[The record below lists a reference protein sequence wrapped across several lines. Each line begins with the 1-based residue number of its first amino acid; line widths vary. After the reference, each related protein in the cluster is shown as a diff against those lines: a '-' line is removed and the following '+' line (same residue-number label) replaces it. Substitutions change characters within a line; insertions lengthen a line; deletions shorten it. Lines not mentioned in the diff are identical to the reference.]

1 MAGKKVVGPIIQAG
15 EMAEAVLEAARLD
28 NEGSKVN
35 VVDRGSYIRI
45 QLESECILRRET
57 IEKSLGR
64 PFRMADLELVMPGF
78 EGRIDTS
85 TEQVRFYTRN

>member
-1 MAGKKVVGPIIQAG
+1 MADKNVVGPIIQAG
-15 EMAEAVLEAARLD
+15 EMAEAIIEAAGID
-28 NEGSKVN
+28 NKGSKVN

-57 IEKSLGR
+57 IENSLGR

-85 TEQVRFYTRN
+85 TEQVRFYKKN

>member
-15 EMAEAVLEAARLD
+15 EIAEAIIEAAGID

-35 VVDRGSYIRI
+35 IVDRGSYIRI

-57 IEKSLGR
+57 IESSLGR

>member
-15 EMAEAVLEAARLD
+15 EIAEAIIEAAGID

-35 VVDRGSYIRI
+35 IVDRGSYIRI

-57 IEKSLGR
+57 IENSLGR
-64 PFRMADLELVMPGF
+64 PFRMADLEIVFVISILFPMVFKG
-78 EGRIDTS
+78 
-85 TEQVRFYTRN
+85 TEF

>member
-45 QLESECILRRET
+45 QLESECILRRKT
-57 IEKSLGR
+57 IEKALGR
-64 PFRMADLELVMPGF
+64 PFRMTDLEVIMPGF

-85 TEQVRFYTRN
+85 TEQVRFYSKN

>member
-45 QLESECILRRET
+45 QLESECILRRKT
-57 IEKSLGR
+57 IENSLGR

>member
-15 EMAEAVLEAARLD
+15 EIAEAIIEAAGID

-35 VVDRGSYIRI
+35 IVDRGSYIRI

-57 IEKSLGR
+57 IENSLGH
-64 PFRMADLELVMPGF
+64 PFRMADLEIVMPGF

-85 TEQVRFYTRN
+85 TEQVRFYTKN

>member
-15 EMAEAVLEAARLD
+15 EIAEAIIEAAGID

-35 VVDRGSYIRI
+35 IVDRGSYIRI

-57 IEKSLGR
+57 IENSLGR

-85 TEQVRFYTRN
+85 TEQVRFYKKI

>member
-1 MAGKKVVGPIIQAG
+1 MADKNIVGPIIQAG
-15 EMAEAVLEAARLD
+15 EMAEAIIEAAGID
-28 NEGSKVN
+28 NKGSKVN

-57 IEKSLGR
+57 IENSLGR

-85 TEQVRFYTRN
+85 TEQVRFYKKN

>member
-15 EMAEAVLEAARLD
+15 EMAEAIIEAAGID

-35 VVDRGSYIRI
+35 IVDRGSYIRI

-57 IEKSLGR
+57 IENSLGR
-64 PFRMADLELVMPGF
+64 PFRMADIELVMPGY
-78 EGRIDTS
+78 EGRIDT
-85 TEQVRFYTRN
+85 

>member
-1 MAGKKVVGPIIQAG
+1 MAGEKGGGPIIQAG
-15 EMAEAVLEAARLD
+15 EIAEAIIEAAGID

-35 VVDRGSYIRI
+35 IVDRGSYIRI

-57 IEKSLGR
+57 IENSLGR

>member
-1 MAGKKVVGPIIQAG
+1 MADKNVVGPIIQAG
-15 EMAEAVLEAARLD
+15 EMAEAIIEAAGID
-28 NEGSKVN
+28 NKGSKVN

-57 IEKSLGR
+57 IETTLGR
-64 PFRMADLELVMPGF
+64 PFRMTDLEVVMPGF

>member
-1 MAGKKVVGPIIQAG
+1 MDGKKVVGPIIQAG
-15 EMAEAVLEAARLD
+15 EMAEAIIEAAGID

-35 VVDRGSYIRI
+35 IVDRGSYIRI

-57 IEKSLGR
+57 IENSLGR

>member
-1 MAGKKVVGPIIQAG
+1 MAGKKVVGPIIEAG
-15 EMAEAVLEAARLD
+15 EMAEAIIEAAGID

-35 VVDRGSYIRI
+35 IVDRGSYIRI

-57 IEKSLGR
+57 IENSIGR
-64 PFRMADLELVMPGF
+64 PIRMADLELVMPGF

>member
-1 MAGKKVVGPIIQAG
+1 MADKNVVGPIIQAG
-15 EMAEAVLEAARLD
+15 EMAEAIIEAAGID
-28 NEGSKVN
+28 NKGSKVN

-85 TEQVRFYTRN
+85 TEQVRFYKKN

>member
-1 MAGKKVVGPIIQAG
+1 MAEKNVVGPIIQAG
-15 EMAEAVLEAARLD
+15 EMAEAIIEAAGID
-28 NEGSKVN
+28 NKGSKVN

-57 IEKSLGR
+57 IENSLGR

-85 TEQVRFYTRN
+85 TEQVRFYKKN